1 MMKRKYL
8 KQKHGWV
15 EKRELLR
22 ATKKPYKKPGAWW
35 QKIASNSNMA
45 ASTSAGLGGQLSALS
60 AVLPQPA
67 GSQLG
72 PRFVCGKLGHLKKL
86 LPDMAE
92 SPVYF

>member
-15 EKRELLR
+15 EERELLR

-45 ASTSAGLGGQLSALS
+45 ASISAGLGGQVQCYL
-60 AVLPQPA
+60 
-67 GSQLG
+67 
-72 PRFVCGKLGHLKKL
+72 
-86 LPDMAE
+86 
-92 SPVYF
+92 SPVDPSWDHVLSVGSWAISKNSCPIWLKAQSTSNNS